1 MSASRHTAGPVVDTN
16 RLRGRYFE
24 VMQETGRSQTAV
36 MTIGPGEDAGP
47 EEIHPGDQIIF
58 VIEGQARVRVGEA
71 VETAGPGAC
80 VMIPAGTRH
89 HVENPGAAALF
100 CLTVYA
106 PPVY

>member
-1 MSASRHTAGPVVDTN
+1 MSASRRGAAAVVDTN
-16 RLRGRYFE
+16 ALRGRYFE

-36 MTIGPGEDAGP
+36 MTIEPGADAGT
-47 EEIHPGDQIIF
+47 EEVHAGDQIIF
-58 VIEGQARVRVGEA
+58 IIEGQARVRVGLAEQ
-71 VETAGPGAC
+71 TAGPGAC

-89 HVENPGAAALF
+89 HVENPGAAPLF